1 MLTRI
6 DAWLLAI
13 LHEQKADSF
22 IVAMSI
28 DEIIEAGAEGTA
40 RITIYKHIRSLLK
53 KGYVATGAKNNR
65 ASCFYITDKGKA
77 LLNIVEGSG
86 ESD

>member
-28 DEIIEAGAEGTA
+28 DEIIEAGEDKTA
-40 RITIYKHIRSLLK
+40 RITVYKHLKSLLN
-53 KGYVATGAKNNR
+53 KGYVKAGAKNNR
-65 ASCFYITDKGKA
+65 ASCFYITEKGKA
-77 LLNIVEGSG
+77 ILNIEGSD
-86 ESD
+86 EID